1 MSTMIDYKVCSENNE
16 CKTVTSISNY
26 KDIITV
32 SRTIF
37 NIPDGKDCVLID
49 PSNPLLDLTSPSAV
63 IPQVLKLIIIHPH
76 HSTLNSDSNDGTVG
90 NISNTT
96 DSMHLNIFER
106 FIAYPQP
113 KQIAL
118 LTDTRHMLFLKPH
131 VNSFLTTFGN
141 SEHENILLQKFV
153 NLMSVVFDGNDMRN
167 PHEFIP
173 WIVTMQTID
182 AHPDTMF
189 KISNLARHVYNEFIK
204 VYPCVKVD
212 SKLQN

>member
-1 MSTMIDYKVCSENNE
+1 
-16 CKTVTSISNY
+16 
-26 KDIITV
+26 
-32 SRTIF
+32 
-37 NIPDGKDCVLID
+37 
-49 PSNPLLDLTSPSAV
+49 
-63 IPQVLKLIIIHPH
+63 
-76 HSTLNSDSNDGTVG
+76 
-90 NISNTT
+90 
-96 DSMHLNIFER
+96 
-106 FIAYPQP
+106 
-113 KQIAL
+113 
-118 LTDTRHMLFLKPH
+118 MLFLKPH

-182 AHPDTMF
+182 AHPDTVF

-204 VYPCVKVD
+204 VD